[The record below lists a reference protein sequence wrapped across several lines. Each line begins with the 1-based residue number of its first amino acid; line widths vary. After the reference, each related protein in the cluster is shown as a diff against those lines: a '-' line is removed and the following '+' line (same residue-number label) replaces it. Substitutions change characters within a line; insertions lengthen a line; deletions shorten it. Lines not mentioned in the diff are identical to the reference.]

1 MILFHLFRALPQ
13 WVNEMTDP
21 RNTSYITYT
30 RADLVLMAFLKNV
43 RSLKTM
49 RSMEKNFNEE
59 TSIETLKSIVKT
71 ALCRR
76 KKMRMEPKPGI
87 ITTKYW
93 KQNW

>member
-13 WVNEMTDP
+13 WINEMTDP

-43 RSLKTM
+43 CSLM

-59 TSIETLKSIVKT
+59 TCIETLKSIVKT
-71 ALCRR
+71 ALWRR
-76 KKMRMEPKPGI
+76 
-87 ITTKYW
+87 
-93 KQNW
+93 